1 MFARDRSMN
10 MKNSI
15 ADNFCPGSGTDN
27 PIAGLTGKSLVKIAL
42 AIGNSRLHWGLFK
55 GRTLERTWDTEH
67 LKADAVSR
75 LCEAEKAEYL
85 VETVM
90 RSIEQISAQNLLC
103 LPATPAVSSPH
114 TLSVVPP
121 PLVLA
126 SVVPQQ
132 TAIWQSYPEVRIITL
147 DQLPIGGLYPSLG
160 IDRALALLG
169 AGNQLGWPILL
180 IDAGT
185 ALTFTGANVNRYL
198 VGGAILPGLGLQ
210 LSSLGKKTAALPSVG
225 LPENLPRR
233 WATDTAGAI
242 QSGVVYAAVAGV
254 RDFIEDWRRL
264 FPNSK
269 IAVTGG
275 DRILLL
281 KYLTAL
287 FPDTA
292 SSVIDAPEA
301 IFWGTVGF

>member
-1 MFARDRSMN
+1 
-10 MKNSI
+10 MKNSSNP
-15 ADNFCPGSGTDN
+15 DNLHPRASNSSLTS
-27 PIAGLTGKSLVKIAL
+27 GLTGKGQIKIAL
-42 AIGNSRLHWGLFK
+42 AIGNSRLHWGVFT
-55 GRTLERTWDTEH
+55 GQTLERTWDTDH
-67 LKADAVSR
+67 LKTDAVSGF
-75 LCEAEKAEYL
+75 CEAETAEYL
-85 VETVM
+85 VQTVM
-90 RSIEQISAQNLLC
+90 RSIEQIPAQNLLFF
-103 LPATPAVSSPH
+103 PTTPAVYSLH
-114 TLSVVPP
+114 TLSVVPL

-147 DQLPIGGLYPSLG
+147 EQLPIGGLYSSLG

-169 AGNQLGWPILL
+169 AGNQFGWPILV

-210 LSSLGKKTAALPSVG
+210 LSSLAKKTAALPSIK
-225 LPENLPRR
+225 LPENLPHR

-254 RDFIEDWRRL
+254 RDFIEDWLHL

-275 DRILLL
+275 DRTLLL
-281 KYLTAL
+281 QYLASA

-292 SSVIDAPEA
+292 ASVIDAPDA
-301 IFWGTVGF
+301 IFWGISLLTVDS

>member
-1 MFARDRSMN
+1 MFARSIIME
-10 MKNSI
+10 KSI
-15 ADNFCPGSGTDN
+15 ADNFRPQDCTDN
-27 PIAGLTGKSLVKIAL
+27 LTYELTGKGQIKIAL
-42 AIGNSRLHWGLFK
+42 AIGNSRLHWGLFTGK
-55 GRTLERTWDTEH
+55 TLEKTWDTEH

-75 LCEAEKAEYL
+75 LSEAQKVEYL
-85 VETVM
+85 VQTVK
-90 RSIEQISAQNLLC
+90 RSIEEISSQNLLC
-103 LPATPAVSSPH
+103 LPATPAFSSPH
-114 TLSVVPP
+114 TLSLIPL

-132 TAIWQSYPEVRIITL
+132 TAIWQSYPDIRIITL
-147 DQLPIGGLYPSLG
+147 DQLPIGGLYPTLG

-169 AGNQLGWPILL
+169 AGNQLGWPVLL

-185 ALTFTGANVNRYL
+185 ALTFTGADVNRYL

-210 LSSLGKKTAALPSVG
+210 LSSLGQKTAALPSIS
-225 LPENLPRR
+225 LPENLPHR

-254 RDFIEDWRRL
+254 RDFIEDWGCL

-269 IAVTGG
+269 IALTGG
-275 DRILLL
+275 DRTLLL
-281 KYLTAL
+281 QYLASA

-292 SSVIDAPEA
+292 SAVIETPEA
-301 IFWGTVGF
+301 IFWGISHEL

>member
-1 MFARDRSMN
+1 ME
-10 MKNSI
+10 NSI
-15 ADNFCPGSGTDN
+15 ADNFQPPACTDN
-27 PIAGLTGKSLVKIAL
+27 LIPELTGKSQVKIAL
-42 AIGNSRLHWGLFK
+42 AIGNSRLHWGLFAGK
-55 GRTLERTWDTEH
+55 TLEKTWDTEH

-75 LCEAEKAEYL
+75 LSEAEKAEFL
-85 VETVM
+85 VKTVM
-90 RSIEQISAQNLLC
+90 RAIEQISAHNFPC
-103 LPATPAVSSPH
+103 FPATPAVSNLY
-114 TLSVVPP
+114 TLSVVPL

-147 DQLPIGGLYPSLG
+147 DQLAIGGLYPTLG

-169 AGNQLGWPILL
+169 AGNQLGWPVLL

-185 ALTFTGANVNRYL
+185 ALTFTGADVNRYL

-210 LSSLGKKTAALPSVG
+210 LSSLGKKTAALPSVR
-225 LPENLPRR
+225 LPETLPHR

-242 QSGVVYAAVAGV
+242 QSGVVYATVAGV
-254 RDFIEDWRRL
+254 RDFIEDWLDL

-275 DRILLL
+275 DRNLLL
-281 KYLTAL
+281 QYLTAA
-287 FPDTA
+287 FPDLA

-301 IFWGTVGF
+301 IFWGISYQSLVISH